1 MSTHGHDHDHSAA
14 DPRRTTAS
22 AGPTTT
28 SAPASLEPEIEA
40 MHAARGSEKDRDC
53 ALHLVGVL
61 VVDGVST
68 PAARRHLRRAVE
80 AVEKSGEGPDE
91 LFGTPVEFAAQMR
104 ADAAEAGEPIV
115 DSTPDVSWRD
125 VPVVGFT
132 VAAVISVL
140 FFVVW
145 LVRDGLTTDYSWGL
159 LLAPALMS
167 LVGVGAMA
175 LWERLLPRV
184 SRLVA
189 VLAAGAAFVVVVGG
203 LAWWLVTGGGTETLF
218 TGSTFWLLALAPVH
232 AALAWLANR
241 VLPDERPAASAPPA
255 HLDDDAWARELAGTL
270 RLRMQLTDAR
280 IREIVREAQAHAAE
294 AGRPL
299 AEEFG
304 TPAGYAARF
313 AKDDVAGKRRL
324 AWFFTALA
332 GLVLLSNVAGA
343 VEDGAIDA
351 WGIAQILVFT
361 LVVGVSWREYR
372 AAVRRRDA
380 GAPGAGGH

>member
-1 MSTHGHDHDHSAA
+1 MSTHDHDHDHDPA
-14 DPRRTTAS
+14 DPRRA
-22 AGPTTT
+22 TT

-40 MHAARGSEKDRDC
+40 MHAARGNEEDLDW
-53 ALHLVGVL
+53 ALLLVGVL

-68 PAARRHLRRAVE
+68 AAARRHLRRAAE
-80 AVEKSGEGPDE
+80 AVAQSGEGPDE

-115 DSTPDVSWRD
+115 DSTPDASWRD

-132 VAAVISVL
+132 VAAAISVL

-145 LVRDGLTTDYSWGL
+145 LVRDGLTTEYSWGL
-159 LLAPALMS
+159 LAGPVLMS
-167 LVGVGAMA
+167 LLGVGAMT

-203 LAWWLVTGGGTETLF
+203 LAGWLVTGGGTETLF

-241 VLPDERPAASAPPA
+241 VLPEARPVATSSADP
-255 HLDDDAWARELAGTL
+255 LDDDAWARELAGTL
-270 RLRMQLTDAR
+270 RLRMQLSDAR
-280 IREIVREAQAHAAE
+280 IREIVREAQAHAAD

-304 TPAGYAARF
+304 APAGYASRF
-313 AKDDVAGKRRL
+313 AKDGVAGKRRM

-332 GLVLLSNVAGA
+332 GLVVLTNVAGA
-343 VEDGAIDA
+343 VEDGGIDA
-351 WGIAQILVFT
+351 WSVAQILLLV

-380 GAPGAGGH
+380 VAPGAGGR

>member
-1 MSTHGHDHDHSAA
+1 MSTHDHDHDHDPA
-14 DPRRTTAS
+14 DPRRA
-22 AGPTTT
+22 TT

-40 MHAARGSEKDRDC
+40 MHAARGNEEDRDW
-53 ALHLVGVL
+53 ALLLVGVL

-68 PAARRHLRRAVE
+68 VAARRHLRRAAE
-80 AVEKSGEGPDE
+80 AVAQSGEGPDE

-115 DSTPDVSWRD
+115 DSTPDASWRD

-132 VAAVISVL
+132 VAAAISVL

-145 LVRDGLTTDYSWGL
+145 LVRDGLTTEYSWGL
-159 LLAPALMS
+159 LAGPVLMS
-167 LVGVGAMA
+167 LLGVGAMT

-203 LAWWLVTGGGTETLF
+203 LAGWLVTGGGTETLF